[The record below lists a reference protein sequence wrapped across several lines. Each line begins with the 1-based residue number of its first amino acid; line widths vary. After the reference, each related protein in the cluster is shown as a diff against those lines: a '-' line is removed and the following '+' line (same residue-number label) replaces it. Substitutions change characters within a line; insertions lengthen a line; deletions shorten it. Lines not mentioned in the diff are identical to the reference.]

1 MSRILRTDA
10 AFKSKERK
18 ANHEK
23 YNTLRP
29 KAVLKALD
37 DAIKEHMEGFNWWK
51 GVCMFISIAQG
62 SNEGI
67 DLSNVLLMV
76 TGKEC
81 GDSV

>member
-1 MSRILRTDA
+1 
-10 AFKSKERK
+10 
-18 ANHEK
+18 
-23 YNTLRP
+23 
-29 KAVLKALD
+29 
-37 DAIKEHMEGFNWWK
+37 MEGFNWWK

-81 GDSV
+81 GDRV